1 MGFVLLPLAEHGDNG
16 VSIDA
21 ECQRMRGKVFPGDC
35 RFANAGRAIQE
46 YEFRTVHSFIVTGCL
61 IKHKHCILA
70 LMNTDILEQIA
81 RALVASGKGLLAAD
95 ESNASCE
102 KRFDAV
108 GVACTEDA
116 RREYRELLVTTPGA
130 EEILSGVIFFDETF
144 WQSTE
149 HGQVFREFLKN
160 RGVIPGI
167 KVDKGLVDLPGFPGE
182 KVTQG
187 LDGLADRMATYAAAG
202 GKFAK
207 WRAVITIGDGIP
219 TDECIGANTFALA
232 RYARICQEYNVVP
245 IVEPEV
251 IFDGD
256 HTSEQCEQVMAH
268 TFDIL
273 FQTMRAFRVHLPG
286 AILKTSMVLPG
297 KDSGTPINHDEV
309 AERTVRVLREHVPHE
324 LGGVVFLSGGQT
336 PTDAFINLNR
346 IARSGPHPWAVTFS
360 YSRALQD
367 PVLKTWAKHRHDVNT
382 IQDVFLTQLKTAA
395 AASKGELDESALET
409 DAFVSHSQD
418 L

>member
-1 MGFVLLPLAEHGDNG
+1 MDTE
-16 VSIDA
+16 
-21 ECQRMRGKVFPGDC
+21 K
-35 RFANAGRAIQE
+35 
-46 YEFRTVHSFIVTGCL
+46 
-61 IKHKHCILA
+61 
-70 LMNTDILEQIA
+70 LEQIA
-81 RALVASGKGLLAAD
+81 RSLTTPGKGLLAAD

-102 KRFDAV
+102 KRFNAV
-108 GVACTEDA
+108 GVPCTEET
-116 RREYRELLVTTPGA
+116 RREYRELLVTAPGS
-130 EEILSGVIFFDETF
+130 EDILSGIIFFDETF
-144 WQSTE
+144 WQSTD
-149 HGQVFREFLKN
+149 HGQVFREYLKI
-160 RGVIPGI
+160 RKVMPGI

-182 KVTQG
+182 KTTQG
-187 LDGLADRMATYAAAG
+187 LDGLAERMATYAAAG
-202 GKFAK
+202 ARFAK

-256 HTSEQCEQVMAH
+256 HTSDQCEAALAH
-268 TFDIL
+268 TLDIL
-273 FQTMRAFRVHLPG
+273 FQTMKAFRVHLPG
-286 AILKTSMVLPG
+286 AVLKTSMVLPG
-297 KDSGTPINHDEV
+297 KDSGTPIDHDDV
-309 AERTVRVLREHVPHE
+309 ADRTVRVLHEHVPAE

-346 IARSGPHPWAVTFS
+346 IAQRGPHPWGVTFS

-367 PVLKTWAKHRHDVNT
+367 PVLKMWAKHRQQINE
-382 IQDVFLTQLKTAA
+382 IQELFLKQLKIAA
-395 AASKGELDESALET
+395 AASKGELDESQLDD